1 MEYLQKTEYINVKW
15 RVFFFFVSRSLS
27 FKHLFSGAHLF
38 WGGPAT
44 LPVTFVIA
52 PGLKAVLAFLKYFY
66 YDICTWI
73 ALIQNALIFS
83 ASVSDDTH

>member
-1 MEYLQKTEYINVKW
+1 MSYGIPSEDGIHQCKVAAQP
-15 RVFFFFVSRSLS
+15 F
-27 FKHLFSGAHLF
+27 GCA
-38 WGGPAT
+38 AT